1 MRPLRLKTRGTHTLT
16 ELSFLSGVTRKF
28 LKGLLNS
35 NGVQTVRQGRNLV
48 VSVKQLRQQ
57 IPDLWKSIP
66 RSQADEDRH
75 DRLRR
80 RLAEGML
87 RPVTVACLARRQ
99 RMGRRKMLETLK
111 VARVR
116 LREMPGGALYIFE
129 EEIQHLARADFIWR
143 VVELMQTKGLSTDR
157 LASLSKIDRARL
169 SEILSGTLSPS
180 PDVVRRIVDTL
191 EVLPDELGA

>member
-1 MRPLRLKTRGTHTLT
+1 
-16 ELSFLSGVTRKF
+16 
-28 LKGLLNS
+28 
-35 NGVQTVRQGRNLV
+35 
-48 VSVKQLRQQ
+48 
-57 IPDLWKSIP
+57 
-66 RSQADEDRH
+66 
-75 DRLRR
+75 
-80 RLAEGML
+80 
-87 RPVTVACLARRQ
+87 
-99 RMGRRKMLETLK
+99 MLETLK